1 MSMAHYNCRPW
12 FTVIQIQT
20 EQIADLHS
28 PQLDNLRTL
37 QVFLPPLQKPLQKP
51 NRRGRPKLLLVNDGQ
66 DWQALHIKETL
77 ERLYAS
83 DQIAPMLVV
92 AIPTNSNR
100 LNEYGTAQPLDY
112 KGRGAHAAAYT
123 RFVVDTVLPLIEQRY
138 HLGATAATTAFLGA
152 SLGGLSAF
160 DIAWHHPEHFG
171 TVGVFSGSF
180 WWRTNSATVLA
191 RTTSRIAHQIVRE
204 SAPRAG
210 MRFWFQTGTRD
221 ETDDRD
227 QNGVID
233 SIQDTTELIDELCAK
248 GYRKGREI
256 AYLEVNGGQHHPS
269 TWASVLDQFLMF
281 AFGTH

>member
-1 MSMAHYNCRPW
+1 VMH
-12 FTVIQIQT
+12 IQT
-20 EQIADLHS
+20 EQIADLYS
-28 PQLDNLRTL
+28 PQLDNRRTL
-37 QVFLPPLQKPLQKP
+37 QVFLPPPQK
-51 NRRGRPKLLLVNDGQ
+51 RGRPKLLLVNDGQ
-66 DWQALHIKETL
+66 DWPALRIKETL
-77 ERLYAS
+77 ERVYTS
-83 DQIAPMLVV
+83 EHIAPILVV

-123 RFVVDTVLPLIEQRY
+123 HFVIDTVLPLIERQY

-160 DIAWHHPEHFG
+160 DIAWHYPQHFG
-171 TVGVFSGSF
+171 MVGVFSGSF

-204 SAPRAG
+204 SVPRPG

-248 GYRKGREI
+248 GYRKGRDI
-256 AYLEVNGGQHHPS
+256 TYLEVNGGQHHPS
-269 TWASVLDQFLMF
+269 TWASVFDQFLLF